1 MTRTATRVIVVPG
14 AAVSRYALPAV
25 AALRA
30 RGLDAELADAPG
42 SPGVPTD
49 LARYGGQLAARLA
62 DRPDG
67 PDVDVL
73 VGLSVGAQVAA
84 VAAAHCER
92 VRRVLLVS
100 PTVDPEARTGPRLLG
115 RWLRGGRLEPP
126 RLGARQL
133 PDWARA
139 GPRRVA
145 AVVRSAIEVHIEDH
159 LDRLAG
165 RLTVVHAE
173 RDVITSH
180 AYAARLVQS
189 DPARLVVVPGATHS
203 WPYQDEA
210 RFADLVES
218 IVERTTA

>member
-1 MTRTATRVIVVPG
+1 MTVLVVPG

-25 AALRA
+25 EALRA
-30 RGLDAELADAPG
+30 RGLAAELADAPG

-49 LARYGGQLAARLA
+49 LARYGGRVAARLA
-62 DRPDG
+62 DG
-67 PDVDVL
+67 PDVELL

-84 VAAAHCER
+84 VAAAHSTR

-100 PTVDPEARTGPRLLG
+100 PTVDPEARSGPRLLW

-126 RLGARQL
+126 QLGARQL

-159 LDRLAG
+159 LDRLAE
-165 RLTVVHAE
+165 RLVVVHAE

-180 AYAARLVQS
+180 SYAARLVHADLS
-189 DPARLVVVPGATHS
+189 RLFVVPGATHS
-203 WPYQDEA
+203 WPYQDEE
-210 RFADLVES
+210 RFADV
-218 IVERTTA
+218 VERITA